1 MGGAG
6 RSFMIADSAR
16 RALKPALYGNARWLL
31 LHATQAEQLRKGQ
44 QKARATMAKIS
55 SEGLKTAQCASPVAQ
70 VTHVYS

>member
-6 RSFMIADSAR
+6 RS
-16 RALKPALYGNARWLL
+16 
-31 LHATQAEQLRKGQ
+31 
-44 QKARATMAKIS
+44 KIS